1 MKSLGESPM
10 PENEKPIPI
19 PDDPEQSKRFEEAAR
34 LLGVDET
41 GKAFNKMIRVV
52 VAPKPASRSRPS

>member
-1 MKSLGESPM
+1 MKSLGENLM
-10 PENEKPIPI
+10 PESEKLPVI

-41 GKAFNKMIRVV
+41 GKAFDKVIKDI
-52 VAPKPASRSRPS
+52 VATKTKPPV